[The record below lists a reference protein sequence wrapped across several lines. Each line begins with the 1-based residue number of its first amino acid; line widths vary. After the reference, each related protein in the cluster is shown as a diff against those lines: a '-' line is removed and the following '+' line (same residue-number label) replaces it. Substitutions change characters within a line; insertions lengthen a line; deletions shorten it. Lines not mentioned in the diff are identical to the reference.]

1 MTFFERVKQPYLTYR
16 NKLPDRERT
25 RAVILFWLQL
35 SLILLLCT
43 TIVLVSL
50 VNTGNRLVLY
60 LLLVIGLLVIL
71 ASAFA
76 LNIAGKYR
84 VSAWLTIAAMVIG
97 PWGSILLDNSIVN
110 GDYMPLVYIALS
122 VQLCSI
128 FLSTRAT
135 LLITAVQLAALLTII
150 LLSPN
155 IMVLNWPS
163 LLAFILFMS
172 TLGIVST
179 LVTRRQ
185 VEQIEKQKQ
194 QLLEMGARFQELSVR
209 DSLTGLFNRRYM
221 EETLEREINL
231 ALRKN
236 RSLGIIMM
244 DIDEFKQIND
254 HFGHSAGDLI
264 LREVAKVLSS
274 GVRQSDIVCRYGG
287 DEILLILPECSL
299 DEATRRAQALR
310 SKIAEAQYQFQSMT
324 LGKVSLSFGT
334 AALPGNG
341 VSSEDL
347 LKAAD
352 DALYRQKRSALRYD
366 ATAEKYKQSDC

>member
-1 MTFFERVKQPYLTYR
+1 MTFIERTKKVYLTYR
-16 NKLPDRERT
+16 NRLPDRERS
-25 RAVILFWLQL
+25 RAVILFWLQF
-35 SLILLLCT
+35 SLILLLCA

-50 VNTGNRLVLY
+50 VDTGNRLVLY
-60 LLLVIGLLVIL
+60 LLLVIGLVIL
-71 ASAFA
+71 LGSAFA
-76 LNIAGKYR
+76 LNITGKYSI
-84 VSAWLTIAAMVIG
+84 SAWLTIACMVIG
-97 PWGSILLDNSIVN
+97 PWGSILLDNSVVN
-110 GDYMPLVYIALS
+110 GDYLPLVYIALS

-155 IMVLNWPS
+155 ILAMNWPS
-163 LLAFILFMS
+163 LLAFILFMA

-185 VEQIEKQKQ
+185 VAQIEKQKQ

-221 EETLEREINL
+221 EETLEREISL

-254 HFGHSAGDLI
+254 RFGHSTGDFV
-264 LREVAKVLSS
+264 LREVAKELRS
-274 GVRQSDIVCRYGG
+274 GIRQSDIACRYGG

-299 DEATRRAQALR
+299 EEASRRAQALR
-310 SKIAEAQYQFQSMT
+310 VKIAKAQYKCQETT
-324 LGKVSLSFGT
+324 LGKVTLSFGT
-334 AALPGNG
+334 AALPDNG

-352 DALYRQKRSALRYD
+352 DALYRQKRSARSQF
-366 ATAEKYKQSDC
+366 ERMSP